1 MNRRRFV
8 TISLIALSCAAVV
21 ACGGNGNNGGNATRS
36 APAASAPVGGATAA
50 GVAPAAGSPTSS
62 AAKIRRGGTLVV
74 TTATDAAGFDPMVR
88 SDVYGGYLSANV
100 FEGLVQFDENLKPV
114 GWLADSWDISPDGKT
129 YTFHLHKGIKFHDG
143 TDFNAQAMKF
153 SMDRIRGNKA
163 SIGYS
168 DCGDNI
174 VLSTEAVD
182 DYTFRLTL
190 ADPYAPF
197 LTKLT
202 SRCGA
207 AVSPAAVR
215 KQGDDDFGL
224 HPVGTGPFKFL
235 EWKKDD
241 HFTVVK
247 NENYWRMGADGKP
260 LPYLDKVT
268 WRVMTDSNG
277 RLQALVNQEIDIL
290 QVAADKDVATIKS
303 NPSLD
308 LAQAPGFG
316 YTGFV
321 LNVSKPPFNNKA
333 LAQAVAY
340 ATDRDEYI
348 RVIQQGLRPRADN
361 GTIPPTLSWA
371 IDSSYVPYTYDL
383 AKAKAKLAEGGYQSG
398 GFSFTLL
405 AETSDPV
412 TQQAL
417 ELLQSQYKKA
427 GIDMK
432 IESGSFND
440 VVLPRAK
447 KGDFEAANTT
457 VTGGIDPD
465 TWIYGTFHTDGNLN
479 RSHFSDPEV
488 DRLSEDGRKEQDLN
502 KRGEIY
508 KRAEKLI
515 MDRSPWIMISYSVD
529 RFTGRKV
536 VQGWYVGQKA
546 TAGYSEYWKTAD

>member
-1 MNRRRFV
+1 M
-8 TISLIALSCAAVV
+8 
-21 ACGGNGNNGGNATRS
+21 
-36 APAASAPVGGATAA
+36 
-50 GVAPAAGSPTSS
+50 
-62 AAKIRRGGTLVV
+62 
-74 TTATDAAGFDPMVR
+74 FDPMIY
-88 SDVYGGYLSANV
+88 SDVYSGYVGSHV
-100 FEGLVQFDENLKPV
+100 YDGLVKYDENLKPV
-114 GWLADSWDISPDGKT
+114 PWLADSWDISPDGKT
-129 YTFHLHKGIKFHDG
+129 YTFHLHKGVKFHDG

-174 VLSTEAVD
+174 VLNTEAVD
-182 DYTFRLTL
+182 DLTFRLTL

-197 LTKLT
+197 LTKLI
-202 SRCGA
+202 SRCGY
-207 AVSPAAVR
+207 AVSPAAVQ
-215 KQGDDDFGL
+215 KLGDDEFGL

-260 LPYLDKVT
+260 LPYLDKVN

-277 RLQALVNQEIDIL
+277 RLQALLNQEIDIL
-290 QVAADKDVATIKS
+290 LDAAEKDVATIKS
-303 NPSLD
+303 SPD
-308 LAQAPGFG
+308 LAVAQTPWFG

-333 LAQAVAY
+333 LAQALAY
-340 ATDRDEYI
+340 ATDRDEFI
-348 RVIQQGLRPRADN
+348 RVIQEGLRPRADY

-371 IDSSYVPYTYDL
+371 VDQSYVPYKYDL
-383 AKAKAKLAEGGYQSG
+383 AKAKQLLAEAGYPNG

-405 AETSDPV
+405 ADTSDPESQRQV
-412 TQQAL
+412 
-417 ELLQSQYKKA
+417 ELLQSQYKKV

-432 IESGSFND
+432 IEAAPFND
-440 VVLPRAK
+440 VLLPRTK
-447 KGDFEAANTT
+447 KGDFEASRTT

-465 TWIYGTFHTDGNLN
+465 TWIYSTFHTDGNLN
-479 RSHFSDPEV
+479 RSHFSDPQI
-488 DRLSEDGRKEQDLN
+488 DKLGEDGRKEQDLN

-508 KRAEKLI
+508 KQAEKLI